1 MYRTHTCG
9 ELRGELIGTSVTLSG
24 WIQKSR
30 DLGGMTFIDLRDR
43 YGITQLVFNMETD
56 KGLCEKARKL
66 GREFVIQV
74 EGKVIERSSKNK
86 NMPTGE
92 VEIEVASLNVLNE
105 AKTPPF
111 TIEDETDGGDE
122 LRMQYR
128 YLDLRR
134 NPVQEKLK
142 LRNKV
147 SLETRKY
154 LDEQG
159 FMDVETPVLIK
170 STPEGAR
177 DFVVPSRMNPNEFY
191 ALPQS
196 PQTFKQLLM
205 VSGMDRYY
213 QIVKCFRDEDLRAD
227 RQPEFTQ
234 IDCEMAFVE
243 QEDILQTFEGL
254 VQHLFKSVRGVDLD
268 DKFPRMTYAEAME
281 RYGSDK
287 PDIRFGME
295 LNELTEKAQGKGF
308 VVFDSVESVIAINA
322 EGCASYSR
330 KQLDALT
337 NWVKRPQ
344 IGAKG
349 LVYVKYNEDGST
361 KSSVDKF
368 YSEEDKKAWL
378 DQCSAKPGDLLLILC
393 GDLDTTRKQLNE
405 LRLHLGDELGLRNP
419 NIFKPLWVVDFP
431 LLEWDEDS
439 KRYHAMHHP
448 FTSPKPEDINLID
461 TGPGK
466 VRANAYD
473 LAMNGV
479 ELGGGSIRIHDKAL
493 QSRMFDLLGFTKEEA
508 EAQFG
513 FLMNAFEYGAP
524 PHGGLA
530 FGLDRLVAT
539 MGGSESIRDYIAFP
553 KNNSGRDT
561 MIDAP
566 SPLDEEQLKELGIK
580 LS

>member
-9 ELRGELIGTSVTLSG
+9 ELRGEHIGTSVTLSG

-66 GREFVIQV
+66 GREFVVQV

-92 VEIEVASLNVLNE
+92 VEIEVTSLIVLNE

-154 LDEQG
+154 LDKQG

-213 QIVKCFRDEDLRAD
+213 QIVKCFRDEDLR
-227 RQPEFTQ
+227 R
-234 IDCEMAFVE
+234 
-243 QEDILQTFEGL
+243 
-254 VQHLFKSVRGVDLD
+254 
-268 DKFPRMTYAEAME
+268 
-281 RYGSDK
+281 
-287 PDIRFGME
+287 
-295 LNELTEKAQGKGF
+295 
-308 VVFDSVESVIAINA
+308 
-322 EGCASYSR
+322 
-330 KQLDALT
+330 
-337 NWVKRPQ
+337 
-344 IGAKG
+344 IG
-349 LVYVKYNEDGST
+349 
-361 KSSVDKF
+361 
-368 YSEEDKKAWL
+368 
-378 DQCSAKPGDLLLILC
+378 
-393 GDLDTTRKQLNE
+393 
-405 LRLHLGDELGLRNP
+405 NP
-419 NIFKPLWVVDFP
+419 NL
-431 LLEWDEDS
+431 
-439 KRYHAMHHP
+439 R
-448 FTSPKPEDINLID
+448 
-461 TGPGK
+461 
-466 VRANAYD
+466 R
-473 LAMNGV
+473 
-479 ELGGGSIRIHDKAL
+479 
-493 QSRMFDLLGFTKEEA
+493 
-508 EAQFG
+508 
-513 FLMNAFEYGAP
+513 
-524 PHGGLA
+524 
-530 FGLDRLVAT
+530 
-539 MGGSESIRDYIAFP
+539 
-553 KNNSGRDT
+553 
-561 MIDAP
+561 
-566 SPLDEEQLKELGIK
+566 
-580 LS
+580 